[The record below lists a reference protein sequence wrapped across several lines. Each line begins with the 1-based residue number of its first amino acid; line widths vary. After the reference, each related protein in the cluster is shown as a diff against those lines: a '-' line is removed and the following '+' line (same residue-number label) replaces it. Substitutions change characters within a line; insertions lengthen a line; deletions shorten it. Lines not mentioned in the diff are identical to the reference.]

1 MADPK
6 WKRFEK
12 LIHAL
17 HEQLVPKGATVTL
30 DDKIMGSESAT
41 LRQIDVS
48 IRVTVS
54 GYPLLIVVEC
64 KDWAEP
70 IDLPEIDGFSAKLK
84 DVGANKGVIVSATG
98 FTEGA
103 INAEKSRGIE
113 TRRYFDTEGGEW
125 RAEVS
130 IPVLLSGIKPTKW
143 FASFSRVPGHPWR
156 VPIDEP
162 FAKIKVFS
170 EAGEFLGTVRALA
183 ARKWNEIGGPSEP
196 GDHRYLIGEDLVI
209 KVHGIDMHTRIDAT
223 IQAERHYYFGP
234 LPIQAEGMID
244 EQAGTMTTGRRVTDF
259 INPGLIE
266 KGEVAGWNEIDNPA
280 DLSVRP
286 VFTFLYTDALNEIE
300 D

>member
-1 MADPK
+1 MTDAK

-30 DDKIMGSESAT
+30 DDKIMGSESGT

-70 IDLPEIDGFSAKLK
+70 VDLPEIDGFSAKLK

-103 INAEKSRGIE
+103 LNAAKSRGIE

-130 IPVLLSGIKPTKW
+130 IPVLLSGIKPAKW
-143 FASFSRVPGHPWR
+143 FATFSRVPGYPWR
-156 VPIDEP
+156 PPTDEIQGQ
-162 FAKIKVFS
+162 IKVFN
-170 EAGEFLGTVRALA
+170 EAGEFWGTVRALA
-183 ARKWNEIGGPSEP
+183 ARKWNEIGGPTEA
-196 GDHRYLIGEDLVI
+196 GDHRYLIGEDVI
-209 KVHGIDMHTRIDAT
+209 IKIQDIDVHTRIDAT
-223 IQAERHYYFGP
+223 IRAERHYFFGP
-234 LPIQAEGMID
+234 LPIQAEGLID
-244 EQAGTMTTGRRVTDF
+244 EQAGTMTTGRMATDY

-266 KGEVAGWNEIDNPA
+266 RGGLPGWNEIKDPA

-286 VFTFLYTDALNEIE
+286 VFTFLYADILTEE